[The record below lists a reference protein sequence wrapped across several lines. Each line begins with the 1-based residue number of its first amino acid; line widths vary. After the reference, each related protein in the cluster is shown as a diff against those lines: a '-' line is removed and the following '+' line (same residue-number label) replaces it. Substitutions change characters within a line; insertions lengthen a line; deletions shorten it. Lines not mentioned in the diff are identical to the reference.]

1 MMGEY
6 PRINNFQIKHLAVNP
21 FVAFCFF
28 WFRFCEQNNFFVE
41 INSVFLSHMFNYIE
55 AEQQVAEFLL
65 QIKAIKL
72 QPNNPF
78 TWASGWKSP
87 IYCDNRISLS
97 HPTVRT
103 YIRQQLTKLIQDKFG
118 AVGCIAGVATAG
130 IPQGALVAQ
139 ELGLPFIYVRDKPK
153 GHGRGNIIEGDDMTG
168 KRVVVIEDL
177 ISTGKSSLQAVDALR
192 EAGYDVAGLA
202 AIFTY
207 EFDVATENFN
217 EAKCPFVT
225 LSNYSALIKYA
236 EQHNYVTSAD
246 VDMLRKWRQDP
257 SVWGV

>member
-1 MMGEY
+1 M
-6 PRINNFQIKHLAVNP
+6 
-21 FVAFCFF
+21 
-28 WFRFCEQNNFFVE
+28 
-41 INSVFLSHMFNYIE
+41 
-55 AEQQVAEFLL
+55 AEFLL

-87 IYCDNRISLS
+87 IYCDNRITLS

-103 YIRQQLTKLIQDKFG
+103 YIRQQLTQLIQEKFG

-130 IPQGALVAQ
+130 IPQGVLIAQ
-139 ELGLPFIYVRDKPK
+139 ELGLPFIYVRSKPK
-153 GHGRGNIIEGDDMTG
+153 EHGTGSLIEGDVVTG

-177 ISTGKSSLQAVDALR
+177 ISTGKSSLQAVTALR
-192 EAGYDVAGLA
+192 DAGYQVAGLA

-207 EFDVATENFN
+207 QFDVATENFK

-236 EQHNYVTSAD
+236 EQHQYVSMDD
-246 VDMLRKWRQDP
+246 VDMLKKWRENP
-257 SVWGV
+257 SEWGR